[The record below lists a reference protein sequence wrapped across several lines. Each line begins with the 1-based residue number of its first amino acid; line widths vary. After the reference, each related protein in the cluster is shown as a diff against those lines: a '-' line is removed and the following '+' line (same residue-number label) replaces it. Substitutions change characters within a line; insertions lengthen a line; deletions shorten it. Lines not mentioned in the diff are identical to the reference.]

1 MATAKIKNS
10 KPASKSGT
18 AGKKSSGNGT
28 AKQQSQNSNGNALAE
43 GSMLEEF
50 VLDSLK
56 DIYWAEKHLL
66 KALPKMQKAA
76 TTDELKQAFGEHL
89 TVTQGHV
96 SRLENVFEIMGKKAQ
111 GKKCEAMEGLTKE
124 ADSIIEE
131 TEKGTM
137 TRDVALICAAQK
149 VEHYEIATYGSLVQL
164 ATTLGL
170 TDAADLFQQTLDEEK
185 EADHSLTD
193 IAETKINWEA
203 KEEDAD
209 EEEEG

>member
-1 MATAKIKNS
+1 
-10 KPASKSGT
+10 
-18 AGKKSSGNGT
+18 
-28 AKQQSQNSNGNALAE
+28 
-43 GSMLEEF
+43 
-50 VLDSLK
+50 
-56 DIYWAEKHLL
+56 
-66 KALPKMQKAA
+66 
-76 TTDELKQAFGEHL
+76 
-89 TVTQGHV
+89 
-96 SRLENVFEIMGKKAQ
+96 MGKKAQ

-185 EADHSLTD
+185 EADESLTE
-193 IAETKINWEA
+193 IAENKINWEA
-203 KEEDAD
+203 KEEDSEEEGDTEEEAGD
-209 EEEEG
+209 EEE